1 MVVILDDG
9 SSEELKISV
18 AQVQVDYQ
26 TKKQYMVANILK
38 YRSNNLIILYCYVY
52 SRLLGTTGVVIQNSM
67 RFNGECRYYK
77 INYLL
82 VCDI

>member
-38 YRSNNLIILYCYVY
+38 YGSNNLIILYYY
-52 SRLLGTTGVVIQNSM
+52 IYFRLLSTIRVVIQNPM
-67 RFNGECRYYK
+67 RFDEECGYYK
-77 INYLL
+77 ITYLL
-82 VCDI
+82 VCDT